1 MSAETVALIHNYYQ
15 QPGGEDQVFAAEGQ
29 LLEQHGHRVAR
40 YIAHN
45 DAIVGMNRLAL
56 ARATIWNS
64 AEQHKLRAFLRHE
77 GVRLAHFHNT
87 FPLISPAAYTTCRE
101 LGVPVVQT
109 LHNYRLIC
117 PNALLLRAKGI
128 CHDCVGKTLAWPGV
142 LHACYRNSR
151 LQSAGVA
158 AMLAVHR
165 WRGTWQQQVDCYI
178 ALSDFSRQQ
187 LIAGGLPA
195 DKIVV
200 KPNFLLSD
208 PGPKSDTGTYALF
221 VGRLS
226 EEKGVRTLLHAWRNI
241 GAVPLKVVGD
251 GPLMNEATAYVGQ
264 HNLTHVE
271 LLGRQPHAAVVD
283 LLKQARLL
291 VFPSTCYE
299 NFSITLLEA
308 FACAVPVVASGLGSI
323 AEMIDDEQTGLHA
336 APGNAE
342 ALAERVRWLW
352 ERPDVARRLGR
363 EARATFEARYTA
375 AQNYRMLRDIYE
387 RVTTS

>member
-1 MSAETVALIHNYYQ
+1 MSAEAVALIHNYYQ
-15 QPGGEDQVFAAEGQ
+15 QPGGEDQVFAAEGR

-40 YIAHN
+40 YTAHN

-64 AEQHKLRAFLRHE
+64 AEQHKLRDFLRRE
-77 GVRLAHFHNT
+77 EVRLAHFHNT
-87 FPLISPAAYTTCRE
+87 FPLISPAAYTTCQE

-142 LHACYRNSR
+142 LHACYRDSR
-151 LQSAGVA
+151 LHSAGVA
-158 AMLAVHR
+158 AMLAFHR
-165 WRGTWQQQVDCYI
+165 WRHTWQERVDCYI
-178 ALSDFSRQQ
+178 ALSNFSRQQ

-208 PGPKSDTGTYALF
+208 PGPKSDTGAYALF

-226 EEKGVRTLLHAWRNI
+226 EEKGVRTLLRAWHDV
-241 GAVPLKVVGD
+241 GAVPLKIAGD
-251 GPLMNEATAYVGQ
+251 GPLMDEATAYVRQ

-271 LLGRQPHAAVVD
+271 LLGGQPHATILD
-283 LLKQARLL
+283 LFKQARLL
-291 VFPSTCYE
+291 VFPSICYE

-308 FACAVPVVASGLGSI
+308 FACGVPVVASGLGSI
-323 AEMIDDEQTGLHA
+323 AEMIDDGQTGLHA
-336 APGNAE
+336 AVGNAE

-352 ERPDVARRLGR
+352 ERPDTAFRMGR

-375 AQNYRMLRDIYE
+375 TRHYQMIHDIYE
-387 RVTTS
+387 MVRKE